1 MEEPTGL
8 HDLIKLTA
16 EALHERAAYIS
27 EYAET
32 IGVRY
37 EAEPGRWQNMNLA
50 GTAAEESAQG
60 TPRGVPAAAPRRSA
74 APQAARGGDLAVS
87 CPFYGASLVL
97 EDRGLG
103 RVGPA
108 HLLSFGESNRCALI
122 TSAHS
127 PCWMEVGEQRSP
139 DWAECLRNPEVA
151 ASVAALGGKANII
164 RQALHN
170 HFLTENMHM
179 RSTLT

>member
-50 GTAAEESAQG
+50 VMLQ
-60 TPRGVPAAAPRRSA
+60 
-74 APQAARGGDLAVS
+74 
-87 CPFYGASLVL
+87 
-97 EDRGLG
+97 
-103 RVGPA
+103 
-108 HLLSFGESNRCALI
+108 
-122 TSAHS
+122 
-127 PCWMEVGEQRSP
+127 
-139 DWAECLRNPEVA
+139 RNPHKGLREAFRLLLRAEVPHRKLRVEET
-151 ASVAALGGKANII
+151 SP
-164 RQALHN
+164 
-170 HFLTENMHM
+170 
-179 RSTLT
+179 